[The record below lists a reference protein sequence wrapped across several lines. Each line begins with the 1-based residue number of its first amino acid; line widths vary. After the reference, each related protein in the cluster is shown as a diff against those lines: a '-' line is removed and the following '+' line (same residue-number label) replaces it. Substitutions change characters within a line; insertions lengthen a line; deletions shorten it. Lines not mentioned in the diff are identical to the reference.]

1 MAKHF
6 FLTKEVVESLGEYF
20 TYYTMQKYVFDM
32 FLKKEL
38 TENAFKIYCL
48 LFDRA
53 KVSAVNNYCDDKGN
67 IYVYYT
73 YEQFKEVMDIKNT
86 AIVSALKLLE
96 EKALIKREKGFNSSR
111 IFLGYVADD
120 SIKRDTD

>member
-1 MAKHF
+1 MVKHF
-6 FLTKEVVESLGEYF
+6 FLTKEVIENLGENF
-20 TYYTMQKYVFDM
+20 TYLTIQKYVFNM
-32 FLKKEL
+32 FLTKEL

-53 KVSAVNNYCDDKGN
+53 KISAMNNYCDENGN

-73 YEQFKEVMDIKNT
+73 YEQFKETMDIKNT

-111 IFLGYVADD
+111 IFLGYVDD
-120 SIKRDTD
+120 GSLNRDTD

>member
-1 MAKHF
+1 MVKHF
-6 FLTKEVVESLGEYF
+6 FLTKEVLENLGENF
-20 TYYTMQKYVFDM
+20 TYLTIQKYVFNM
-32 FLKKEL
+32 FLKKEI

-53 KVSAVNNYCDDKGN
+53 KVSAMNNYCDENGN

-73 YEQFKEVMDIKNT
+73 YEQFKETMDIKNT

-96 EKALIKREKGFNSSR
+96 EKALIKREKGFNSSK
-111 IFLGYVADD
+111 IYLGYVKDG
-120 SIKRDTD
+120 SID

>member
-1 MAKHF
+1 MVKHF
-6 FLTKEVVESLGEYF
+6 FLTKEVLENLGENF
-20 TYYTMQKYVFDM
+20 TYLTIQKYVFNM
-32 FLKKEL
+32 FLTKEL

-53 KVSAVNNYCDDKGN
+53 KVSAMNNYCDENGN

-73 YEQFKEVMDIKNT
+73 YEQFKETMDIKNT

-96 EKALIKREKGFNSSR
+96 EKALIKREKGFNSSK
-111 IFLGYVADD
+111 IYLGYVKDG
-120 SIKRDTD
+120 SID

>member
-1 MAKHF
+1 MVKHF
-6 FLTKEVVESLGEYF
+6 FLTKEVVENLGENF
-20 TYYTMQKYVFDM
+20 TYLTIQKYVFNM
-32 FLKKEL
+32 FLTKEL

-53 KVSAVNNYCDDKGN
+53 KVSAMNNYCDENGN

-73 YEQFKEVMDIKNT
+73 YEQFKETMDIKNT

-96 EKALIKREKGFNSSR
+96 QKGLIKREKGFNSSK
-111 IFLGYVADD
+111 IYLGYVKDG
-120 SIKRDTD
+120 SID

>member
-1 MAKHF
+1 MEESF
-6 FLTKEVVESLGEYF
+6 FLTKEVIENLGENF
-20 TYYTMQKYVFDM
+20 TYLTIQKYVFNM
-32 FLKKEL
+32 FLTKEL

-53 KVSAVNNYCDDKGN
+53 KVSAMNNYCDENGN

-73 YEQFKEVMDIKNT
+73 YEQFKKTMDIKNT

-96 EKALIKREKGFNSSR
+96 KKALIKREKGFNSSR
-111 IFLGYVADD
+111 IYLGYVKDGSVD
-120 SIKRDTD
+120 

>member
-1 MAKHF
+1 MVKHF
-6 FLTKEVVESLGEYF
+6 FLTKEVLESLGENF
-20 TYYTMQKYVFDM
+20 TYLTIQKYVFNM
-32 FLKKEL
+32 FLTKEL

-53 KVSAVNNYCDDKGN
+53 KVSAMNNYCDENGN

-73 YEQFKEVMDIKNT
+73 YEQFKETMNIKNT

-96 EKALIKREKGFNSSR
+96 EKALIKREKGFNSSK
-111 IFLGYVADD
+111 IYLGYVKDG
-120 SIKRDTD
+120 SID

>member
-1 MAKHF
+1 MVKHF
-6 FLTKEVVESLGEYF
+6 FLTKEVIENLRENF
-20 TYYTMQKYVFDM
+20 TYLTIQKYVFNM
-32 FLKKEL
+32 FLTKEL

-53 KVSAVNNYCDDKGN
+53 KVSAMNNYCDENGN

-73 YEQFKEVMDIKNT
+73 YEQFKETMDIKNT

-96 EKALIKREKGFNSSR
+96 EKALIKREKGFNSSK
-111 IFLGYVADD
+111 IYLGYVKDG
-120 SIKRDTD
+120 SID

>member
-1 MAKHF
+1 MVKHF
-6 FLTKEVVESLGEYF
+6 FLTKEVVENLGENF
-20 TYYTMQKYVFDM
+20 TYLTIQKYVFNM
-32 FLKKEL
+32 FLTKEL

-53 KVSAVNNYCDDKGN
+53 KVSAMNNYCDENGN

-73 YEQFKEVMDIKNT
+73 YEQFKETIDIKNT

-96 EKALIKREKGFNSSR
+96 EKALIKREKGFNSSK
-111 IFLGYVADD
+111 IYLGYVKDG
-120 SIKRDTD
+120 SID

>member
-1 MAKHF
+1 MVKHF
-6 FLTKEVVESLGEYF
+6 FLTKEVIENLGENF
-20 TYYTMQKYVFDM
+20 TYLTIQKYVFNM
-32 FLKKEL
+32 FLTKEL

-53 KVSAVNNYCDDKGN
+53 KVSAMNNYCDENGN

-73 YEQFKEVMDIKNT
+73 YEQFKESMEIKNT

-96 EKALIKREKGFNSSR
+96 RKGLIKREKGFNSSK
-111 IFLGYVADD
+111 IYLGYAKDG
-120 SIKRDTD
+120 SID

>member
-1 MAKHF
+1 MVKHF
-6 FLTKEVVESLGEYF
+6 FLTKEVLESLGENF
-20 TYYTMQKYVFDM
+20 TYLTIQKYVFNM
-32 FLKKEL
+32 FLTKEL

-53 KVSAVNNYCDDKGN
+53 KVSAMNNYCDENGN

-73 YEQFKEVMDIKNT
+73 YEQFKETMDIKNT

-96 EKALIKREKGFNSSR
+96 EKALIKREKGFNSSK
-111 IFLGYVADD
+111 IYLGYVKDG
-120 SIKRDTD
+120 SID

>member
-1 MAKHF
+1 MVKHF
-6 FLTKEVVESLGEYF
+6 FLTKEVLENLGENF
-20 TYYTMQKYVFDM
+20 TYLTIQKYVFNM
-32 FLKKEL
+32 FLTKEL

-53 KVSAVNNYCDDKGN
+53 KVSAMNNYCDENGN

-73 YEQFKEVMDIKNT
+73 YEQFKETMDIKNT

-111 IFLGYVADD
+111 IYLGYVKDGSVD
-120 SIKRDTD
+120 

>member
-1 MAKHF
+1 MEERF
-6 FLTKEVVESLGEYF
+6 FLTKEVIENLGENF
-20 TYYTMQKYVFDM
+20 TYHTIQKYVFDM
-32 FLKKEL
+32 FLSKEL

-53 KVSAVNNYCDDKGN
+53 KVSAKNNYCNEDGA

-73 YEQFKEVMDIKNT
+73 YEQFKEVMEIKNT

-96 EKALIKREKGFNSSR
+96 KKALIKREKGFNSSK
-111 IFLGYVADD
+111 IYLGYVKDG
-120 SIKRDTD
+120 SID

>member
-1 MAKHF
+1 MVKHF
-6 FLTKEVVESLGEYF
+6 FLTKEVLENLGENF
-20 TYYTMQKYVFDM
+20 TYLTIQKYVFNM
-32 FLKKEL
+32 FLKKEI

-53 KVSAVNNYCDDKGN
+53 KVSAMNNYCDENGN

-73 YEQFKEVMDIKNT
+73 YEQFKETMDIKNT

-111 IFLGYVADD
+111 IYLGYVKDGSVD
-120 SIKRDTD
+120 

>member
-1 MAKHF
+1 MKERF
-6 FLTKEVVESLGEYF
+6 FLTKEVIESLGENF
-20 TYYTMQKYVFDM
+20 TYHTIQKYVFNM
-32 FLKKEL
+32 FLSKEL

-53 KVSAVNNYCDDKGN
+53 KVSSKNNYCNEDGA

-73 YEQFKEVMDIKNT
+73 YEQFKEVMEIKNT

-96 EKALIKREKGFNSSR
+96 KKALIKREKGFNSSR
-111 IFLGYVADD
+111 IYLGYVKDGSVD
-120 SIKRDTD
+120 

>member
-1 MAKHF
+1 MVKHF
-6 FLTKEVVESLGEYF
+6 FLTKEVIENLGENF
-20 TYYTMQKYVFDM
+20 TYLTIQKYVFNM
-32 FLKKEL
+32 FLTKEL

-53 KVSAVNNYCDDKGN
+53 KVSAMNNYCDENGN

-73 YEQFKEVMDIKNT
+73 YEQFKETMDIKNT

-96 EKALIKREKGFNSSR
+96 EKALIKREKGFNSSK
-111 IFLGYVADD
+111 IYLGYVKDG
-120 SIKRDTD
+120 SID

>member
-1 MAKHF
+1 MVKHF
-6 FLTKEVVESLGEYF
+6 FLTKEVLENLGENF
-20 TYYTMQKYVFDM
+20 TYLTIQKYVFNM
-32 FLKKEL
+32 FLSKEL

-53 KVSAVNNYCDDKGN
+53 KVSAMNNYCDENGN

-73 YEQFKEVMDIKNT
+73 YEQFKETMDIKNT

-96 EKALIKREKGFNSSR
+96 EKALIKREKGFNSSK
-111 IFLGYVADD
+111 IYLGYVKDG
-120 SIKRDTD
+120 SID

>member
-1 MAKHF
+1 M
-6 FLTKEVVESLGEYF
+6 FLT
-20 TYYTMQKYVFDM
+20 
-32 FLKKEL
+32 KEL

-53 KVSAVNNYCDDKGN
+53 KVSAMNNYCDENGN

-73 YEQFKEVMDIKNT
+73 YEQFKETMDIKNT

-96 EKALIKREKGFNSSR
+96 EKALIKREKGFNSSK
-111 IFLGYVADD
+111 IYLGYVKDG
-120 SIKRDTD
+120 SID

>member
-1 MAKHF
+1 MVKHF
-6 FLTKEVVESLGEYF
+6 FLTKEVLENLGENF
-20 TYYTMQKYVFDM
+20 TYLTIQKYVFNM
-32 FLKKEL
+32 FLTKEL

-53 KVSAVNNYCDDKGN
+53 KVSAMNNYYDENGN

-73 YEQFKEVMDIKNT
+73 YEQFKETMDIKNT

-96 EKALIKREKGFNSSR
+96 EKALIKREKGFNSSK
-111 IFLGYVADD
+111 IYLGYVKDG
-120 SIKRDTD
+120 SID

>member
-1 MAKHF
+1 MVKHF
-6 FLTKEVVESLGEYF
+6 FLTKEVIENLGENF
-20 TYYTMQKYVFDM
+20 TYLTIQKYVFNM
-32 FLKKEL
+32 FLTKEL

-53 KVSAVNNYCDDKGN
+53 KVSAMNNYCDENGN

-73 YEQFKEVMDIKNT
+73 YEQFKESMEIKNT

-96 EKALIKREKGFNSSR
+96 QKGLIKREKGFNSSK
-111 IFLGYVADD
+111 IYLGYVKDG
-120 SIKRDTD
+120 SID

>member
-1 MAKHF
+1 MVKHF
-6 FLTKEVVESLGEYF
+6 FLTKEVIENLGENF
-20 TYYTMQKYVFDM
+20 TYLTIQKYVFNM
-32 FLKKEL
+32 FLTKEL

-53 KVSAVNNYCDDKGN
+53 KVSAMNNYCDENGN

-73 YEQFKEVMDIKNT
+73 YEQFKETMDIKNT

-96 EKALIKREKGFNSSR
+96 EKALIKREKGFNSSK
-111 IFLGYVADD
+111 IYLGYVKDGSVD
-120 SIKRDTD
+120 

>member
-6 FLTKEVVESLGEYF
+6 FLTKEVIESLGEHF
-20 TYYTMQKYVFDM
+20 TYYTVQKYVFDL
-32 FLKKEL
+32 FLTKEL

-53 KVSAVNNYCDDKGN
+53 KVSAMNNYCDENRN

-73 YEQFKEVMDIKNT
+73 YEQFKEIMEIKNT

-111 IFLGYVADD
+111 IFLGYVDD
-120 SIKRDTD
+120 RSINGNTD

>member
-1 MAKHF
+1 MVKHF
-6 FLTKEVVESLGEYF
+6 FLTKEVIENLGENF
-20 TYYTMQKYVFDM
+20 TYLTIQKYVFNM
-32 FLKKEL
+32 FLTKEL

-53 KVSAVNNYCDDKGN
+53 KVSAMNNYCDENGN

-73 YEQFKEVMDIKNT
+73 YEQFKESMDIKNT

-96 EKALIKREKGFNSSR
+96 KKALIKREKGFNSSR
-111 IFLGYVADD
+111 IYLGYVKDG
-120 SIKRDTD
+120 SID